1 MLISKDTLDLFAEII
16 KSGRSRVNRSTV
28 FRPIALLVLVS
39 IAIGLLSSGCATE
52 PAQSTG
58 DGSTKPLTVA
68 VGIVPL
74 ASFVTAVGGEQVKVV
89 TMIPPGNSPANYQ
102 PSNIEMQALSDASL
116 YLSLQ
121 TPTEKANILPKLIDF
136 NQDIKLVDLQQAVGE
151 VFPLRPVSQSILL
164 GDPGTTKTQPAGTDQ
179 TIDHHVWLSPKRA
192 IVIIER
198 IAAELAALD
207 STHAPDFQANA
218 KAYIAKLQALDES
231 IRDSFAELKSRDF
244 LIYHGSYT
252 YFAED
257 YELNMISIELAGKEA
272 TASEL
277 KAIIDYARSNS
288 IRVVFYQAEFDDT
301 QARIVAQEI
310 NGITAKVE
318 PLSGNYFAA
327 METIAQTLV
336 QANG

>member
-1 MLISKDTLDLFAEII
+1 M
-16 KSGRSRVNRSTV
+16 NRSIF

-39 IAIGLLSSGCATE
+39 IAIGLFSSGCATE

-58 DGSTKPLTVA
+58 DGSTQPLTVA

-102 PSNIEMQALSDASL
+102 PSNLEMQALSDASL

-121 TPTEKANILPKLIDF
+121 TPTEKANILPKLKDF
-136 NQDIKLVDLQQAVGE
+136 NSDINLVDLQQAVGE

-164 GDPGTTKTQPAGTDQ
+164 GEPDSAHADAAGAAQTT
-179 TIDHHVWLSPKRA
+179 DHHVWLSPKRA

-198 IAAELAALD
+198 IEAELIALDPAHAAE
-207 STHAPDFQANA
+207 FQANA
-218 KAYIAKLQALDES
+218 QAYITSLQTLDQS
-231 IRDSFAELKSRDF
+231 IRDSFAGLKSRDF
-244 LIYHGSYT
+244 LIYHGSYA

-272 TASEL
+272 TAAEL
-277 KAIIDYARSNS
+277 KAIIDYA
-288 IRVVFYQAEFDDT
+288 
-301 QARIVAQEI
+301 
-310 NGITAKVE
+310 
-318 PLSGNYFAA
+318 
-327 METIAQTLV
+327 
-336 QANG
+336 